1 MNGMPNNNYRRGSAF
16 ERLLL
21 DKLKDRGYDG
31 LRSAGSHSSVD
42 LIVWEDLSI
51 IDQLLKNQSTE
62 LKVYA
67 IQCKTSKEEKF
78 NLSNLIWEDS
88 VRELTGLSDNLTK
101 VLCIKQYR
109 KITTLVWNNG
119 WKESDIFNLNKLTRK
134 GKNK

>member
-1 MNGMPNNNYRRGSAF
+1 
-16 ERLLL
+16 
-21 DKLKDRGYDG
+21 
-31 LRSAGSHSSVD
+31 

-51 IDQLLKNQSTE
+51 IDQLRKNISTK

-67 IQCKTSKEEKF
+67 IQCKTTKEEKY

-134 GKNK
+134 GKTNE